1 MKGKPIP
8 GYREEKDVNPLST
21 TPTFVALKLMVDN
34 WRWQGVPF
42 YLRTGK
48 RLPKKSF

>member
-1 MKGKPIP
+1 MAPDSLT
-8 GYREEKDVNPLST
+8 E
-21 TPTFVALKLMVDN
+21 TFAAVKLLVDN

-48 RLPKKSF
+48 RMARKRDRDRHPVQAARR

>member
-1 MKGKPIP
+1 V
-8 GYREEKDVNPLST
+8 DCNST
-21 TPTFVALKLMVDN
+21 TETYIAAKVFVDN

-48 RLPKKSF
+48 RLPKRLGEIV